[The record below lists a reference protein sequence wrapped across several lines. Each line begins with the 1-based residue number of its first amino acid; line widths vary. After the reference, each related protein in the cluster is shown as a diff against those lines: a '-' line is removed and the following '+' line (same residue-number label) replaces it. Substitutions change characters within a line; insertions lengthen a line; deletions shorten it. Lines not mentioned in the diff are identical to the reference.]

1 MFYRYRAGAICRFSR
16 PRAFFRHRTLT
27 DAFAARFK
35 LVIAGLNRIIAV
47 AAGASDIVIRLF
59 DNAPADGGKNRDD
72 KPGQR
77 VLGGHHGQDI
87 QQWDDRRDELGK
99 GGVGDID
106 DVGNSARALLRRA
119 GEMCGILAVNVE
131 VFLHAAQVLPHGA
144 LSNLGII
151 LLQIAR

>member
-1 MFYRYRAGAICRFSR
+1 MGRLGGLRGRGRAFFLWHRLSGSRSVRALLYRYRAGTICRFSR
-16 PRAFFRHRTLT
+16 RRAFFRHRTLT

-35 LVIAGLNRIIAV
+35 FVIAGLNRIIAV

-77 VLGGHHGQDI
+77 VFGGHHGQDI

-106 DVGNSARALLRRA
+106 DVGNSA
-119 GEMCGILAVNVE
+119 
-131 VFLHAAQVLPHGA
+131 
-144 LSNLGII
+144 
-151 LLQIAR
+151 

>member
-1 MFYRYRAGAICRFSR
+1 MLYRCRAGIICRFSR
-16 PRAFFRHRTLT
+16 RRAFFRHWALA

-47 AAGASDIVIRLF
+47 TAGASDIVIRLL

-77 VLGGHHGQDI
+77 VLGSHHGQDI

-99 GGVGDID
+99 GGVGNID
-106 DVGNSARALLRRA
+106 DVGNSARALLRRT
-119 GEMCGILAVNVE
+119 GEMGGILAVNVE
-131 VFLHAAQVLPHGA
+131 VFLHAAQVLAHGA

>member
-1 MFYRYRAGAICRFSR
+1 MGRLGGLRGRGRAFFLRRRLSGSRSVRALFYRCRAGAICRFSR

-47 AAGASDIVIRLF
+47 AAGASDIVIRLL
-59 DNAPADGGKNRDD
+59 DNAPADGGKNRDN

-87 QQWDDRRDELGK
+87 Q
-99 GGVGDID
+99 
-106 DVGNSARALLRRA
+106 
-119 GEMCGILAVNVE
+119 
-131 VFLHAAQVLPHGA
+131 
-144 LSNLGII
+144 
-151 LLQIAR
+151 

>member
-1 MFYRYRAGAICRFSR
+1 MFYRCGAGVICRFSWR
-16 PRAFFRHRTLT
+16 RAFFRHWALT

-47 AAGASDIVIRLF
+47 TAGASDIVIRLF

-77 VLGGHHGQDI
+77 VLGSHHGQDI

-99 GGVGDID
+99 GGVGNID
-106 DVGNSARALLRRA
+106 DVGNSARALLRRT
-119 GEMCGILAVNVE
+119 GEMGGILAVNVE
-131 VFLHAAQVLPHGA
+131 VFLHAAQVLAHGA